1 MHFSEVYE
9 QEKEKLLSQIE
20 QLSKDLDKARD
31 QLASKNR
38 DNLKVQEG
46 NLSIEE
52 KLKDAN
58 SKLKQLKES
67 LKAEEELRMKV
78 DMRSVFIYSWLH
90 SFRSRVRTQV
100 RWLSML
106 TCSS

>member
-52 KLKDAN
+52 KLRDAN
-58 SKLKQLKES
+58 SKLKQLQES

-78 DMRSVFIYSWLH
+78 DMRSLVIYS
-90 SFRSRVRTQV
+90 
-100 RWLSML
+100 
-106 TCSS
+106 